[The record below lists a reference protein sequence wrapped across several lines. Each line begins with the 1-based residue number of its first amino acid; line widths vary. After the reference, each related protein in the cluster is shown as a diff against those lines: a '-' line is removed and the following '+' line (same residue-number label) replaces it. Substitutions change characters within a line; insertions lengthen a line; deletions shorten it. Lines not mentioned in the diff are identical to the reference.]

1 MGEEKGVYAGE
12 QNEWPCCFH
21 AHVFFCRFHVL
32 SRSDAYLSRVGVGRI
47 RVNPLVVDDVLE
59 STGHE
64 TSTAAFV
71 PVHHGAV
78 NEVLGAQGHQ
88 LPRLQLHLG
97 FEGSHGA
104 ERPARPTGAL
114 QKPQRC
120 SDAAPWDQDMGRCK
134 ESFKP
139 GSSHP

>member
-1 MGEEKGVYAGE
+1 MSTQESRTDGHLASMLMCLSADDE
-12 QNEWPCCFH
+12 
-21 AHVFFCRFHVL
+21 L
-32 SRSDAYLSRVGVGRI
+32 SRCDTYLCRVGVGLI
-47 RVNPLVVDDVLE
+47 RVNPFIVDDVLE
-59 STGHE
+59 SAGHE
-64 TSTAAFV
+64 TSAAAFV

-97 FEGSHGA
+97 FQGSHGA

-114 QKPQRC
+114 QKPSRC
-120 SDAAPWDQDMGRCK
+120 SDQAKDQDVGRHRQ
-134 ESFKP
+134 SFVP